1 MKYEKKQILYEENP
15 EQQKVYK
22 KAIILKNL
30 SQKNN
35 MNKRNNQENLEP
47 KNRI

>member
-22 KAIILKNL
+22 KSNY
-30 SQKNN
+30 
-35 MNKRNNQENLEP
+35 LEKSKP
-47 KNRI
+47 KK